1 MRQSQPGTNKVTLYD
16 PIIHHAIQ
24 GGNMKELDLS
34 PDAIWRQRF
43 LAADIFW
50 AEIAQQNP
58 KRGLVCTNKDG
69 IYQLYA
75 WDIPNGG
82 LTQVT
87 DQPAGVI
94 LGIISSDG
102 NHIYF
107 LKDEG
112 GNEIGHY
119 VRVPFSGGD
128 AEDISPELPLYSSF
142 YINQNRMGNVL
153 GFIAAGKD
161 GFRIHIKLDDGT
173 PKLLHHSESITRDFS
188 LSSDGKFAVI
198 TSSERTKSMDFSL
211 IAFNTETG
219 EQINELWEEN
229 ASLEDPKFSPIEGDP
244 RLVCTSSKSGFERP
258 FIWNAVSGER
268 VSLQL
273 DEIPGTILA
282 SSWSD
287 DAEQIL
293 LCQIYQAQ
301 YQLYRYEVSTH
312 TVVKLDHPSGTLGF
326 FSGGFFTP
334 SGEIWVTWED
344 SSHPSSLIAL
354 DDGTGTLKRTV
365 LKAGD
370 APAGRPFRSI
380 ALISE
385 NGETIQGWLAVPEGD
400 GPFPTILHTHGG
412 PTSVMP
418 SVFAPGAQCWL
429 DHGFAFFS
437 VNYHGSVT
445 FGKAFE
451 KSIWGNL
458 GDLEVQDIA
467 AAYKWLVDNKI
478 ALTDSVLLTG
488 GSYGGYLTLQAIGRR
503 PELWAGGMAEVA
515 IADWKTMYED
525 EAESLRGYQR
535 ALFGGSPDEVPE
547 ATRKSS
553 PITYAEQIKA
563 PILVIQGENDTR
575 CPARQM
581 KVYEEKLRSFGK
593 DIEIHWFTAGHG
605 SRAQDQQIQHQEKM
619 LNFAY
624 RVLG

>member
-1 MRQSQPGTNKVTLYD
+1 
-16 PIIHHAIQ
+16 
-24 GGNMKELDLS
+24 MKALDLS
-34 PDAIWRQRF
+34 PEAIWRKRF
-43 LAADIFW
+43 LATEVLW
-50 AEIAQQNP
+50 AAVAQQNP

-75 WDIPNGG
+75 WDIPTGE

-87 DQPAGVI
+87 NQPAGVL
-94 LGIISSDG
+94 LGTISSDG
-102 NHIYF
+102 NYIYF
-107 LKDEG
+107 LNDDD

-142 YINQNRMGNVL
+142 WISQNRMGNVS
-153 GFIAAGKD
+153 GFIAAGQD
-161 GFRIHIKLDDGT
+161 GFKVYVKPDGGAPTLIHQ
-173 PKLLHHSESITRDFS
+173 SEGIVQGPS
-188 LSSDGKFAVI
+188 LSCDGKISVI
-198 TSSERTKSMDFSL
+198 CSSERTKSLDFSL
-211 IAFNTETG
+211 IALDTETG
-219 EQINELWEEN
+219 QQINELWEEN
-229 ASLEDPKFSPIEGDP
+229 ASIENMIFSPIEGDP

-258 FIWNAVSGER
+258 LIWDAVTGER

-273 DEIPGTILA
+273 DEIPGAIAA
-282 SSWSD
+282 SAWSD
-287 DAEQIL
+287 DADQIL
-293 LCQIYQAQ
+293 LCQVYQAQ

-312 TVVKLDHPSGTLGF
+312 TVIKLDHPSGTLGF
-326 FSGGFFTP
+326 FTGGFFTP
-334 SGEIWVTWED
+334 NGEIWVTWED
-344 SSHPSSLIAL
+344 SAHPSCLIAL
-354 DDGTGTLKRTV
+354 DGKTGALKRTV

-370 APAGRPFRSI
+370 APDGRPFQSI
-380 ALISE
+380 ALVSE

-412 PTSVMP
+412 PTSVM
-418 SVFAPGAQCWL
+418 SSLFTPGAQCWL

-437 VNYHGSVT
+437 LNYHGSVT

-458 GDLEVQDIA
+458 GDLEVQDMA
-467 AAYKWLVDNKI
+467 AAYKWLVENNI
-478 ALTDSVLLTG
+478 ALPDSVLLTG
-488 GSYGGYLTLQAIGRR
+488 GSYGGYLTLQAIGRQ

-535 ALFGGSPDEVPE
+535 ALFGGAPEEVPE

-563 PILVIQGENDTR
+563 PVMVIQGENDTR

-581 KVYEEKLRSFGK
+581 KVYEEKLKSLGK
-593 DIEIHWFTAGHG
+593 EIEIHWFTAGHG

-619 LNFAY
+619 LTFAY